1 MVEFHLTEGLPATT
15 SWSSLIFSSE
25 NNQLSMRRQLVVFL
39 EEAEGFGFL
48 LERDI
53 RFYMELRLRYPQDAF
68 SNDQEIRSLLGQS
81 DIQRLFDIN
90 DRLNQIATRSF

>member
-1 MVEFHLTEGLPATT
+1 MTQRFP
-15 SWSSLIFSSE
+15 IFASE
-25 NNQLSMRRQLVVFL
+25 HNQLRMRRQLVVFL

-81 DIQRLFDIN
+81 DIQGLQRLFDIN